1 MRVSKLLMVGV
12 LLGAVFWSSDSAAE
26 ILPTGADGWH
36 TWQVDEPSASTE
48 MCCITWKQGDRS
60 RGGCNLDG
68 SRISFSNSGDCAAAP
83 GTIQVYVRLENGTPK
98 SIRVLSSNCPVTTQ
112 ATVTDHGLISV
123 AENMDW
129 FRGVIEDKG
138 IADDV
143 REEALFAL
151 VISSSDAAYAYLDK
165 LLSRS

>member
-1 MRVSKLLMVGV
+1 
-12 LLGAVFWSSDSAAE
+12 
-26 ILPTGADGWH
+26 
-36 TWQVDEPSASTE
+36 
-48 MCCITWKQGDRS
+48 
-60 RGGCNLDG
+60 
-68 SRISFSNSGDCAAAP
+68 
-83 GTIQVYVRLENGTPK
+83 VRLENGTPK

-165 LLSRS
+165 LLSSS

>member
-1 MRVSKLLMVGV
+1 MVGV
-12 LLGAVFWSSDSAAE
+12 LLGAVAWSGDSAAE

-48 MCCITWKQGDRS
+48 MCCITWKHGDRS

-68 SRISFSNSGDCAAAP
+68 SNISFSDSGDCAAAP

-98 SIRVLSSNCPVTTQ
+98 GIRVLSSNCSVTTQ

-123 AENMDW
+123 AENMGW
-129 FRGVIEDKG
+129 FRGIIEDTG
-138 IADDV
+138 IANDV

-165 LLSRS
+165 LRSSR